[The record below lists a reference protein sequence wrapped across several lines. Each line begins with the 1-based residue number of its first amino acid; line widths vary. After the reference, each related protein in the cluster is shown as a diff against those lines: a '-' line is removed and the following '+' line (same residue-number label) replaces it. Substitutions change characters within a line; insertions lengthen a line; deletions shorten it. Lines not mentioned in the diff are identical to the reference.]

1 MSLIGSVGLT
11 NNQDGLFLGHVNVD
25 NADEFA
31 LTSNSIYVNDNIK
44 TIQSAVNEVTQ
55 ADVIYIS
62 SGSYNESVS
71 ITNKY
76 NMALTAP
83 SVGAVANT
91 LCEIL
96 NGVVIDGTSELVRLN
111 NLQIKGANSQ
121 IFGVGRNRVNNC
133 IFTGTAVQTNIIE
146 IGKNCTKFLV
156 FTNCEF
162 DNYCNVTVSNLFTSV
177 VYFINCNFGSC
188 TLTLSQASPLQ
199 VIINNCSGFVTF
211 PVNATYY
218 GMNVLASGVSNL
230 STTNINGSVPGTSNV
245 TVTSQAD
252 HRIVTGTATNDVL
265 HCNQLLTWDD
275 TQLSLFN
282 SSALNIGRGNSASSA
297 VTNLAVGHQALN
309 AITSGANNT
318 AIGYHS
324 LNNVTTT
331 SNNVSVGASQ
341 TSSTATSQ
349 SVIVG
354 SLATCTNDNSVVI
367 GYNSKGSN
375 SGLTIGSGSGRS
387 AGNYNTVCGR
397 NSFSNTG
404 ASSAGYNC
412 IYGPNCATA
421 NMTGSFNNIV
431 GATSGTAIT
440 SGANNCIMGT
450 SAGNAITTHSNNTIL
465 GYNSGST
472 GTIYSNC
479 SILGANVNV
488 LSGNDQVQLGD
499 SATTVYTYATATR
512 SDARDKDIITPSNL
526 GLEFINLLNPVSYKY
541 NYREDYKETIID
553 DSGNVIINQLPMD
566 GSKTRRR
573 PHYGLLAQEV
583 KNVIDTLNV
592 DFGGYKDSK
601 VNGGSDVLH
610 LNYLEFIAPLIKAVQ
625 ELTEQ
630 NKKLEYRIKLLE
642 SK

>member
-11 NNQDGLFLGHVNVD
+11 NNQNGLYLGQVNVD

-44 TIQSAVNEVTQ
+44 TIQSSVDNVTQ

-62 SGSYNESVS
+62 SGSYGEAVT

-83 SVGAVANT
+83 SVGALAST
-91 LCEIL
+91 ICEIL

-111 NLQIKGANSQ
+111 NLQIKGANTQ
-121 IFGVGRNRVNNC
+121 IFGVGRNRCNN
-133 IFTGTAVQTNIIE
+133 IVFTGTAVQTNFIE

-162 DNYCNVTVSNLFTSV
+162 DNYCNVTVHSTFASV

-199 VIINNCSGFVTF
+199 VIINNCSGFVSF

-218 GMNVLASGVSNL
+218 GLNVLASGVANL
-230 STTNINGSVPGTSNV
+230 TTTNINGSTPATSNV
-245 TVTSQAD
+245 SVTSQAD

-265 HCNQLLTWDD
+265 HCNQTLTWDD
-275 TQLSLFN
+275 IQLSLFN
-282 SSALNIGRGNSASSA
+282 SSALNIGRGNNASSA

-309 AITSGANNT
+309 SITSGANNI

-341 TSSTATSQ
+341 TSGTSTSQ

-354 SLATCTNDNSVVI
+354 SSATCNNDNCVII

-375 SGLTIGSGSGRS
+375 SGVTIGSGSGRS
-387 AGNYNTVCGR
+387 AGNYNHIIGR
-397 NSFSNTG
+397 NSFNNAG
-404 ASSAGYNC
+404 VSSAGYNC
-412 IYGPNCATA
+412 ILGPNCATA
-421 NMTGSFNNIV
+421 NMTGNYNNIV
-431 GATSGTAIT
+431 GATSGTGIT
-440 SGANNCIMGT
+440 SGSNNCIIGT
-450 SAGNAITTHSNNTIL
+450 SAGNNITTHSNNTFV

-472 GTIYSNC
+472 GTAYSNC
-479 SILGANVNV
+479 SILGANINV

-499 SATTVYTYATATR
+499 SATTTYAYGAVQDR
-512 SDARDKDIITPSNL
+512 SDRRDKNFIQDTDL
-526 GLEFINLLNPVSYKY
+526 GLDFINELHPVKFRW
-541 NYREDYKETIID
+541 NYREDYKTNIIDENGNTIITD
-553 DSGNVIINQLPMD
+553 LPLD
-566 GSKTRRR
+566 GSKTRNRY
-573 PHYGLLAQEV
+573 HYGLIAQEV
-583 KNVIDTLNV
+583 ENTMNKLNI
-592 DFGGYKDSK
+592 DFGGLQHHSIK
-601 VNGGSDVLH
+601 GGEDKYTIGYNEL
-610 LNYLEFIAPLIKAVQ
+610 IAPMIKAVQ
-625 ELTEQ
+625 QLSE
-630 NKKLEYRIKLLE
+630 RIKILE
-642 SK
+642 AK